1 MEMKGSYKY
10 DIHRNTP
17 IALVCDMEMKGS
29 YKLAVCKF
37 ASVSLVCDKKMKG
50 SYKTEISLAFPKI
63 ACMWQ
68 EEG

>member
-1 MEMKGSYKY
+1 
-10 DIHRNTP
+10 
-17 IALVCDMEMKGS
+17 MEMKGS

-63 ACMWQ
+63 ACM
-68 EEG
+68 

>member
-1 MEMKGSYKY
+1 
-10 DIHRNTP
+10 
-17 IALVCDMEMKGS
+17 MEMKGS

>member
-1 MEMKGSYKY
+1 MKGSYKLCL
-10 DIHRNTP
+10 RG
-17 IALVCDMEMKGS
+17 IAVQGLVCDMEMKGS

-63 ACMWQ
+63 ACM
-68 EEG
+68 

>member
-1 MEMKGSYKY
+1 MEMKGSYKGSRPGY
-10 DIHRNTP
+10 GSLR
-17 IALVCDMEMKGS
+17 LVCDMEMKGS

>member
-1 MEMKGSYKY
+1 MEMKGSYKCSAWWF
-10 DIHRNTP
+10 IVMG
-17 IALVCDMEMKGS
+17 LVCDMEMKGS